1 MQLNRKTITTLVGG
15 GIALTLLMGGVG
27 ARQSSAQLSS
37 FGPIANSQNQFAL
50 DMYQQI
56 RDDNQENLIFSS
68 YSIWQALAMV
78 YAGARGNTESQ
89 MMTTL
94 HYDLPQNELHTT
106 LGGMNA
112 EILSRGV
119 APDDA
124 PEGEQPLLLNIANG
138 LWSQE
143 GYALNPDYVDILSQD
158 YGSEMFQVDFA
169 NGPAEAIADE
179 INGWISDETEGKI
192 EDVISPDLLSEA
204 TRLVLANAIYFKG
217 SWLFQFNVEATE
229 DAPFHLLDGS
239 TVDVPMMSQTEDF
252 GYAVTDTFVAVELP
266 YAGDTAAMLVI
277 MPLGDFTEFES
288 GLTLESFD
296 AIRLQ
301 AMVTRGE
308 VDLTMPRFEF
318 ATEMSLPDTL
328 KAMGMTDAFD
338 PDAADFSGM
347 ADTAEG
353 NLFISDV
360 LHQAVI
366 KVDENGTEAA
376 AVTVVIVEV
385 TAAPADEPVEITLDH
400 PFIYAIYDRA
410 TNAILFMGRVTDPS
424 VAGE

>member
-1 MQLNRKTITTLVGG
+1 MQFNRKTIATVAAGGMALALMMG
-15 GIALTLLMGGVG
+15 GIG

-50 DMYQQI
+50 DLYGQI
-56 RDDNQENLIFSS
+56 HDDNQDNLIFSS

-78 YAGARGNTESQ
+78 YAGARGDTESQ
-89 MMTTL
+89 MMATM

-124 PEGEQPLLLNIANG
+124 PEGTQPLLLNIANG
-138 LWSQE
+138 IWSQE
-143 GYALNPDYVDILSQD
+143 GFALQPDYVDILNQAYD
-158 YGSEMFQVDFA
+158 SEMYQVDFA
-169 NGPAEAIADE
+169 NGSAEAIADE

-192 EDVISPDLLSEA
+192 EAVVSPDALSPM

-217 SWLFQFNVEATE
+217 AWLFQFHPEATS
-229 DAPFHLLDGS
+229 DAPFTRLDGS
-239 TVDVPMMSQTEDF
+239 TVDVPMMHQVENF

-266 YAGDTAAMLVI
+266 YAGDSAAMLIV
-277 MPLGDFTEFES
+277 MPLGDFAEFEN

-301 AMVTRGE
+301 AMVTRAE
-308 VDLTMPRFEF
+308 VNLSLPRFEF
-318 ATEMSLPDTL
+318 STEVSLPDTL

-338 PDAADFSGM
+338 PNLADFSGI
-347 ADTAEG
+347 ADEE
-353 NLFISDV
+353 LYISDV

-366 KVDENGTEAA
+366 KVEETGTEAA
-376 AVTVVIVEV
+376 AVTVVIMET
-385 TAAPADEPVEITLDH
+385 TAAPMDEPVEITLDH

-424 VAGE
+424 AAAE